1 MCCGQVKAIVNRE
14 EPMAKM
20 SQPNWKFTEMRK
32 QSLRK
37 AQAIARKM
45 RKQAKVAVID
55 TDSERQRAKNALR

>member
-1 MCCGQVKAIVNRE
+1 
-14 EPMAKM
+14 MAKM